1 MYEEFFQM
9 CADVQKS
16 GFYEMHPER
25 EQLDWMIKKYPSNIL
40 ENTCPAIEAAIAAVP
55 NPFVPVEVVK
65 DPKVEEVEAVA
76 AYSVNL
82 DVNTIETGE
91 YSDKHV
97 SFNLPEVPDIV
108 IDATNKKSQT
118 AAVPKKQG
126 KKPI

>member
-1 MYEEFFQM
+1 M

-97 SFNLPEVPDIV
+97 SFNLPEVPDLV
-108 IDATNKKSQT
+108 IDATNTKSQT